1 MPLSAEERDALVRVA
16 ASLPRGVRE
25 RRIILSSWV
34 MQSIYAERFKSIVDT
49 WRGTVVSDLPSKVVP
64 SLSRFD
70 TREASIRFEIGLGL
84 PRTSNLYG
92 GGVDI
97 TFELLDDGEIRIAS
111 SISLPKLS
119 DAEMSNLLRSLKSP
133 IMNGGI
139 VSSDERYLRDVTG
152 DWLDDVKDALKP
164 YSKSTSGVGI
174 NVTKVIANGILKM
187 SERML
192 KSSLVVVR
200 PGSNGYDSKV
210 VSMVPVSAHRNIAVV
225 VELEHGSDEILIV
238 NGRVV
243 QLTLVQIEALL
254 ESRLVS
260 GKAKEPMF
268 GTAVKFKTHT
278 FEDINV
284 DTMNLDDI
292 LDVVE
297 SWFKA
302 IKKVL
307 DS

>member
-1 MPLSAEERDALVRVA
+1 MPLSVEERKALIKVA
-16 ASLPRGVRE
+16 ASLPRGTAE
-25 RRIILSSWV
+25 RKIILSSWV
-34 MQSIYAERFKSIVDT
+34 LQPFYEAKFKSIVDT
-49 WRGTVVSDLPSKVVP
+49 WKGTVVSGLPSKVVP

-70 TREASIRFEIGLGL
+70 THEASIRFEIGLGL

-164 YSKSTSGVGI
+164 YSKSTSGVGVDVPRMLEKDI
-174 NVTKVIANGILKM
+174 MRM

-192 KSSLVVVR
+192 KSSLDVVR
-200 PGSNGYDSKV
+200 PGSNGYESKV
-210 VSMVPVSAHRNIAVV
+210 VSMVPVSAHRSIAVV
-225 VELEHGSDEILIV
+225 VEIEHGLDETLTL

-243 QLTLVQIEALL
+243 KLTPVQIEALL

-268 GTAVKFKTHT
+268 GTAVRFKTRT

-284 DTMNLDDI
+284 DTINLDDI

>member
-16 ASLPRGVRE
+16 ASLPRGTAE
-25 RRIILSSWV
+25 RKIILSSWV
-34 MQSIYAERFKSIVDT
+34 LQPFYEAKFKSIVDT
-49 WRGTVVSDLPSKVVP
+49 WRSEVVSGLPSKVVP

-70 TREASIRFEIGLGL
+70 THEASIRFEIGLGL
-84 PRTSNLYG
+84 PRTSSLYG

-97 TFELLDDGEIRIAS
+97 SFELLDDGEIRIAS

-119 DAEMSNLLRSLKSP
+119 DTEMSNLLRSLKNP

-152 DWLDDVKDALKP
+152 DWLDDVKDALGP

-268 GTAVKFKTHT
+268 GTAVRFKTRT